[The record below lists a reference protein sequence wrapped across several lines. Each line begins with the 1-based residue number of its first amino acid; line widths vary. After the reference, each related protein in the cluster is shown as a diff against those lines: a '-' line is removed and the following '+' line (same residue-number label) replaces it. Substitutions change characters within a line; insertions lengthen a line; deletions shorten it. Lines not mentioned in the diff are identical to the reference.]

1 MARDEKQVQ
10 GQKVYFVLRLH
21 VKSRNTFVG
30 VWVDFL
36 TATRL
41 FKPP

>member
-1 MARDEKQVQ
+1 MARDEKQAQ
-10 GQKVYFVLRLH
+10 DQKAYLELKLH
-21 VKSRNTFVG
+21 VKSRNTFAG

-41 FKPP
+41 SHIP